1 MTTTT
6 KIFVILVCLFSFI
19 LTPLVI
25 SYAAQK
31 ENWRRLA
38 NDSRSEL
45 NIAYAGQQS
54 ALAILTAE
62 ADRFAALQKQEQS
75 RYLDL
80 QQQYVQLQRQLA
92 DLTQD
97 RDQLARSRDD
107 WETSA
112 CLLTAEM
119 TIKTKHNQELTEAK
133 ESALARER
141 DLQAR
146 NLQLADRVKELDAQ
160 VVVLTQ
166 KLRQEDEVIAVMRQE
181 NVDFRRGTGFGQAG
195 PPLTA
200 SPTPTAQAAGPAAA
214 SPIRG
219 SVTRVEGT
227 LATIDVGSAAG
238 VRPEMLMVVLRDGG
252 YVCDLEITSQV
263 TPTEAVGKIVVY
275 NTETDKRIQPGDKI
289 EDSESFARQ

>member
-54 ALAILTAE
+54 AQAILTAE
-62 ADRFAALQKQEQS
+62 ADRFAALQKQEQG

-80 QQQYVQLQRQLA
+80 QQQYVQLQQQLA
-92 DLTQD
+92 KLTQD
-97 RDQLARSRDD
+97 YDQAARSRVH

-112 CLLTAEM
+112 SLLTTEM
-119 TIKTKHNQELTEAK
+119 AVKTAHNKELTEAK
-133 ESALARER
+133 ENALARER

-146 NLQLADRVKELDAQ
+146 NLQLADRVKELDAL

-166 KLRQEDEVIAVMRQE
+166 QLRQKDEVIGVMRQE
-181 NVDFRRGTGFGQAG
+181 NLDFRRGTGFGQAG

-200 SPTPTAQAAGPAAA
+200 SPTPKAQAVGPAAE

-238 VRPEMLMVVLRDGG
+238 VRPNLLMVVRRDGA

-275 NTETDKRIQPGDKI
+275 TETDKRIRPGDKV
-289 EDSESFARQ
+289 EDAESFAK